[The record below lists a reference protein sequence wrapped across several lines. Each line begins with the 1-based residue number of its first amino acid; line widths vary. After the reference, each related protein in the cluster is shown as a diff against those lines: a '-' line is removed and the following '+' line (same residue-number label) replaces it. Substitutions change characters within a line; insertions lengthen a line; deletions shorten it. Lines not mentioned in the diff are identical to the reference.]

1 MNRPGS
7 GSAPGLGVFAN
18 APDFTC
24 DPGSVVFRVSVSAR
38 DRKPFVEGSGVES
51 RSGSD
56 VRVVLHTTSD
66 Y

>member
-1 MNRPGS
+1 MTRPGS

-24 DPGSVVFRVSVSAR
+24 DPGSVIFRVCVSAG

-51 RSGSD
+51 SSGSD
-56 VRVVLHTTSD
+56 VRAVRTLLST
-66 Y
+66 